1 MVQPLGLGRKM
12 RYLNRL
18 IISYEKEK
26 SNCKSK
32 TKKIEKYNR
41 APNTKSTNQA
51 YCAYHKAAKSK
62 ERGKK
67 KKAKNTVKQK
77 IMLLSLLME
86 PLEE

>member
-41 APNTKSTNQA
+41 ASNTESPNQA
-51 YCAYHKAAKSK
+51 
-62 ERGKK
+62 
-67 KKAKNTVKQK
+67 
-77 IMLLSLLME
+77 LSCLSQSSTK
-86 PLEE
+86 